1 MLPKI
6 KKRLKS
12 FILEEEGRISKQS
25 ALKIGSVL
33 VLSLLGSS
41 SNVLGGCSCGSC
53 ASDPCAGG
61 GGGGGGSCGGGGGGC
76 CGCSCGGSCCG

>member
-25 ALKIGSVL
+25 VLTIGAIL
-33 VLSLLGSS
+33 ATLGLATTIGGTHECPNPGSCD
-41 SNVLGGCSCGSC
+41 GCSCGS
-53 ASDPCAGG
+53 
-61 GGGGGGSCGGGGGGC
+61 
-76 CGCSCGGSCCG
+76 CSCGGSCCGCGCGSCCG